1 MASLI
6 TGAKLRNSILG
17 VHSQGELIGY
27 SSLIVGYGF
36 WGDIIIPPANFVC
49 GGYTVFTSVRP
60 SVVGILFSRCP
71 SVLLIWI
78 WGPL

>member
-6 TGAKLRNSILG
+6 TGAKMRNSILG

-36 WGDIIIPPANFVC
+36 WGDIIYNAETRRHLGVLRYA
-49 GGYTVFTSVRP
+49 G
-60 SVVGILFSRCP
+60 LFD
-71 SVLLIWI
+71 LLFE
-78 WGPL
+78 

>member
-6 TGAKLRNSILG
+6 TGAKMRNSILG

-36 WGDIIIPPANFVC
+36 FGDIIYSMA
-49 GGYTVFTSVRP
+49 
-60 SVVGILFSRCP
+60 
-71 SVLLIWI
+71 LLITGAKMRNSI
-78 WGPL
+78 LGVHSQGELIGYSSLIVGYGFF